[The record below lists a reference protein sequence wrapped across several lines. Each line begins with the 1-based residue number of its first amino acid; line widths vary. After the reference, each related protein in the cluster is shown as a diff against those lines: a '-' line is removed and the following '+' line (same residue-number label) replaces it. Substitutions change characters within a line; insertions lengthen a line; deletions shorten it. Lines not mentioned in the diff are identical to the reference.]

1 MNLPTPIT
9 SFPALLSS
17 LTEAKKQYDLQQK
30 ENRRDY
36 LIGFLQESFKKNGYG
51 NISISHE
58 KVGEFIE
65 DIKDAGFV
73 VEAKGELDPYEDLD
87 STYYIISIGKS
98 N

>member
-30 ENRRDY
+30 ENRRNY

-58 KVGEFIE
+58 KAGEFIE
-65 DIKDAGFV
+65 DIKDAGFI
-73 VEAKGELDPYEDLD
+73 VEVKSDRDPYDDSD
-87 STYYIISIGKS
+87 STYYMISIAKS

>member
-9 SFPALLSS
+9 SFPALFSS
-17 LTEAKKQYDLQQK
+17 LTEAKEQYDLQQK
-30 ENRRDY
+30 ENRRNY

-65 DIKDAGFV
+65 DIKDAGFI
-73 VEAKGELDPYEDLD
+73 VEVKSDRDPYDDSD
-87 STYYIISIGKS
+87 STYYMISIGKS